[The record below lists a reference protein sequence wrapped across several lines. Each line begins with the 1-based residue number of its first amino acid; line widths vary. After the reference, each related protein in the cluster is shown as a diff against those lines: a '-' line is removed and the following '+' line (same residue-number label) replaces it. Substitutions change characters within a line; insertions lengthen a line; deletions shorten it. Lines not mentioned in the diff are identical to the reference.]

1 MDMTKKLV
9 IMLLT
14 MLAMTAC
21 NSEKDEPNIEEYS
34 QEMWEC
40 PTDGVY
46 EGVIVTMMCT
56 DKDFWEANV
65 GVWCEL
71 KKAPEDAY
79 GKKAPVPR
87 CNIYFLRSDFPNT
100 TLEDGQEVKF
110 RILKYGGTRDLP
122 FVYLWDRVYFICIVE
137 PVQ

>member
-1 MDMTKKLV
+1 MTKKLL

-56 DKDFWEANV
+56 DKDFGKPMSAS
-65 GVWCEL
+65 GVNSKRLL
-71 KKAPEDAY
+71 KMPMEK
-79 GKKAPVPR
+79 R
-87 CNIYFLRSDFPNT
+87 
-100 TLEDGQEVKF
+100 
-110 RILKYGGTRDLP
+110 LP
-122 FVYLWDRVYFICIVE
+122 FLGVTSISCAVIFRTPL
-137 PVQ
+137 

>member
-1 MDMTKKLV
+1 MKKKL
-9 IMLLT
+9 IMLLA
-14 MLAMTAC
+14 MLALIAC
-21 NSEKDEPNIEEYS
+21 NSDEPDGSEYL
-34 QEMWEC
+34 QDMMDC
-40 PTDGVY
+40 QTDGIY
-46 EGVIVTMMCT
+46 EGIIVTMPCS
-56 DKDFWEANV
+56 DQNFLNANF

-71 KKAPEDAY
+71 KKAPDDAHE
-79 GKKAPVPR
+79 KKAPAPR

-122 FVYLWDRVYFICIVE
+122 FVYLWDRVYFTCIVE